1 MNSRMIEPRINVG
14 IMDGNRIEFALLGR
28 FDVFDD
34 HNTVVAVA
42 DGEQIA
48 AMEAG
53 AVAWRGNRYQSLRF
67 VPATPDARF
76 ELKAVTI
83 GVHFH
88 WERRENQ
95 QFAGTLHL
103 EPKWGDDSRVVAIN
117 DIAVEEYLKSVI
129 SSEMSAEGSEAL
141 LKAHAVVSR
150 SWLLRQLADKGK
162 HVAAELGG
170 WHRSTVDG
178 REVDELTRWYD
189 REDHTQFDVCADDH
203 CQRYQGVT
211 RQTSPTV
218 AAAVDAT
225 RGMALTW
232 QGEVCDARF
241 SKCCGGVSELFENCW
256 EDTPHPYLERVV
268 DRPQGGDTDFCD
280 TTDESVL
287 RQVLNSYDRETN
299 DFYRWS
305 VTYTAAELSQLIAR
319 KSGIDFG
326 VIKSIRP
333 LTRGVSGRI
342 TRLLIEGEKRTAIVG
357 KELEIRRWLS
367 ESHLR
372 SSDFDVSFDDNR
384 VRLSGKGWGHGVGLC
399 QIGAAVMGAKGYDYT
414 EILHHY
420 FPKAELTKLY

>member
-1 MNSRMIEPRINVG
+1 
-14 IMDGNRIEFALLGR
+14 MDGASIEFALLGR
-28 FDVFDD
+28 FEVFDGTD
-34 HNTVVAVA
+34 IVADVVEGNQVAVM
-42 DGEQIA
+42 D
-48 AMEAG
+48 AG
-53 AVAWRGNRYQSLRF
+53 VILWHGCRYRQLRF
-67 VPATPDARF
+67 VPMTLGCRF

-88 WERRENQ
+88 WERCENQ
-95 QFAGTLHL
+95 QFAGTLRL
-103 EPKWGDDSRVVAIN
+103 EPKWSDTSHMVAIN

-129 SSEMSAEGSEAL
+129 SSEMSAEASEAL

-170 WHRSTVDG
+170 WHRAEVDG

-218 AAAVDAT
+218 GAAVDAT

-399 QIGAAVMGAKGYDYT
+399 QIGAAVMGVKGYDYT